1 MTITNRVAVQL
12 PLKRSNVL
20 DIAPQYRELRS
31 EAPLTRVLTPT
42 GDPAW
47 VVTAYKE
54 AREVFGDSARF
65 GFYTHPDPENAS
77 SLSDAAV
84 HSKPMEGDDF
94 ERDIARLRT
103 LMVPSFAPKRLK
115 LLSGWIQQLTDVC
128 LDEMAAAHDRSADGV
143 VNFHNLVGF
152 RLPVLVICALLGVP
166 DDDRDYVIDL
176 SDRMGSTADGA
187 DAMAAM
193 AELNEYGSRLLA
205 DKRQNRGED
214 VFSDLLAAQDAD
226 ANLFSDTDLTR
237 YAMGLVFPGHE
248 TTVARMDFGVLYL
261 LTDPSRRD
269 WLTADVERRLDRT
282 IEEILRMTSA
292 HNMGLM
298 RYALEDVEIGGV
310 TVGRGD
316 LVIISEAAANRD
328 PSVFDDPDEFNPDRM
343 PNSHIAFGHGP
354 HYCIGQNLA
363 RTELRIVLTSL
374 LRRFPQVRLAVD
386 VGELEILNDRT
397 GGGVGNVPVTW

>member
-1 MTITNRVAVQL
+1 MTCTESPAVQL
-12 PLKRSNVL
+12 PLKRSGVL
-20 DIAPQYRELRS
+20 DISPQYASLRS

-47 VVTAYKE
+47 IVTAYKE

-65 GFYTHPDPENAS
+65 AFYTHPDPENAS

-84 HSKPMEGDDF
+84 HSKPIEGDDF
-94 ERDIARLRT
+94 ERDMARLRK

-115 LLSGWIQQLTDVC
+115 LLSGWIQELTDGC
-128 LDEMAAAHDRSADGV
+128 LDEMAAAHERSSDGV
-143 VNFHNLVGF
+143 VNFHELVGF

-166 DDDRDYVIDL
+166 DADRDYVIEL
-176 SDRMGSTADGA
+176 SDRMGTIGDGA

-193 AELNEYGSRLLA
+193 AELNEYGTRLLA
-205 DKRQNRGED
+205 DKRENRGED
-214 VFSDLLAAQDAD
+214 VFSDLLSAQETD
-226 ANLFSDTDLTR
+226 NLFSDADLTR
-237 YAMGLVFPGHE
+237 YAMGMVFPGHE
-248 TTVARMDFGVLYL
+248 TTVARMDFGVLFL
-261 LTDPSRRD
+261 LSDTSRRD
-269 WLTADVERRLDRT
+269 WLMADVDGRLDKT

-292 HNMGLM
+292 HNLGLM
-298 RYALEDVEIGGV
+298 RYAVEDVEIGGV

-328 PSVFDDPDEFNPDRM
+328 PAVFDNPDEFNPERT

-363 RTELRIVLTSL
+363 RTELRIVLRSL
-374 LRRFPQVRLAVD
+374 FSRFPQAHLAVD
-386 VGELEILNDRT
+386 VSELEILSDRT

>member
-1 MTITNRVAVQL
+1 MTCTESPAVQL
-12 PLKRSNVL
+12 PLKRSGVL
-20 DIAPQYRELRS
+20 DISPHYAALRS
-31 EAPLTRVLTPT
+31 EAPLARVLTPT

-47 VVTAYKE
+47 IVTSYKE

-65 GFYTHPDPENAS
+65 AFYTHPDPENAS

-84 HSKPMEGDDF
+84 HSKPIEGDDF
-94 ERDIARLRT
+94 ERDMARLRK

-115 LLSGWIQQLTDVC
+115 LLSGWIQELTDGC
-128 LDEMAAAHDRSADGV
+128 LDEMAAAHERSSDGV
-143 VNFHNLVGF
+143 VNFHELVGF

-166 DDDRDYVIDL
+166 DADRDYVIEL
-176 SDRMGSTADGA
+176 SDRMGTTGDGA

-193 AELNEYGSRLLA
+193 AELNEYGTRLLA
-205 DKRQNRGED
+205 DKRENRGED
-214 VFSDLLAAQDAD
+214 VFSDLLSAQETD
-226 ANLFSDTDLTR
+226 NLFSDADLTR
-237 YAMGLVFPGHE
+237 YAMGMVFPGHE
-248 TTVARMDFGVLYL
+248 TTVARMDFGVLFL
-261 LTDPSRRD
+261 LSDTSRRD
-269 WLTADVERRLDRT
+269 WLMADVDGRLDKT

-292 HNMGLM
+292 HNLGLM
-298 RYALEDVEIGGV
+298 RYAVEDVEIGGV

-328 PSVFDDPDEFNPDRM
+328 PAVFDNPDEFNPERT

-363 RTELRIVLTSL
+363 RTELRIVLRSL
-374 LRRFPQVRLAVD
+374 LSRFPQAHLAVD
-386 VGELEILNDRT
+386 VSELEILSDRT

>member
-1 MTITNRVAVQL
+1 MTCTESPAVQL
-12 PLKRSNVL
+12 PLKRSGVL
-20 DIAPQYRELRS
+20 DISPQYASLRS

-47 VVTAYKE
+47 IVTAYKE

-65 GFYTHPDPENAS
+65 AFYTHPDPENAS

-84 HSKPMEGDDF
+84 HSKPIEGDDF
-94 ERDIARLRT
+94 ERDMARLRK

-115 LLSGWIQQLTDVC
+115 LLSGWIQELTDGC
-128 LDEMAAAHDRSADGV
+128 LDEMAAAHERSSDGV
-143 VNFHNLVGF
+143 VDFHNLVGF

-166 DDDRDYVIDL
+166 DADRDYVIDL
-176 SDRMGSTADGA
+176 SDRMGSTVDGA

-193 AELNEYGSRLLA
+193 TELNEYGKRMLA
-205 DKRQNRGED
+205 GKRENRGED
-214 VFSDLLAAQDAD
+214 VFSDLVAAQEAHAD
-226 ANLFSDTDLTR
+226 LFSDADMTR
-237 YAMGLVFPGHE
+237 YAMGLVFAGHE

-261 LTDPSRRD
+261 LSDTSRRD
-269 WLTADVERRLDRT
+269 WLLADFEGRLDKT

-328 PSVFDDPDEFNPDRM
+328 PSVFEGPDEFNPERT
-343 PNSHIAFGHGP
+343 PNNHIAFGHGP

-374 LRRFPQVRLAVD
+374 FRRFPQLRLAID
-386 VGELEILNDRT
+386 VSELEILSDRT
-397 GGGVGNVPVTW
+397 GGGVGSVPVTW

>member
-1 MTITNRVAVQL
+1 MTCTESPAVQL
-12 PLKRSNVL
+12 PLKRSGVL
-20 DIAPQYRELRS
+20 DISPQYASLRS

-47 VVTAYKE
+47 IVTAYKE

-65 GFYTHPDPENAS
+65 AFYTHPDPENAS

-84 HSKPMEGDDF
+84 HSKPIEGDDF
-94 ERDIARLRT
+94 ERDMARLRK

-115 LLSGWIQQLTDVC
+115 LLSGWIQQLTDGC
-128 LDEMAAAHDRSADGV
+128 LDEMAAAHERSSDGV
-143 VNFHNLVGF
+143 VNFHELVGF

-166 DDDRDYVIDL
+166 DADRDYVIEL
-176 SDRMGSTADGA
+176 SDRMGTIGDGA

-193 AELNEYGSRLLA
+193 AELNEYGTRLLA
-205 DKRQNRGED
+205 DKRENRGED
-214 VFSDLLAAQDAD
+214 VFSDLLSAQETD
-226 ANLFSDTDLTR
+226 NLFSDADLTR
-237 YAMGLVFPGHE
+237 YAMGMVFPGHE
-248 TTVARMDFGVLYL
+248 TTVARMDFGVLFL
-261 LTDPSRRD
+261 LSDTSRRD
-269 WLTADVERRLDRT
+269 WLMADVDGRLDKT

-292 HNMGLM
+292 HNLGLM
-298 RYALEDVEIGGV
+298 RYAVEDVEIGGV

-328 PSVFDDPDEFNPDRM
+328 PAVFDNPDEFNPERT

-363 RTELRIVLTSL
+363 RTELRIVLRSL
-374 LRRFPQVRLAVD
+374 LSRFPQVRLAVD
-386 VGELEILNDRT
+386 VSELEILSDRT